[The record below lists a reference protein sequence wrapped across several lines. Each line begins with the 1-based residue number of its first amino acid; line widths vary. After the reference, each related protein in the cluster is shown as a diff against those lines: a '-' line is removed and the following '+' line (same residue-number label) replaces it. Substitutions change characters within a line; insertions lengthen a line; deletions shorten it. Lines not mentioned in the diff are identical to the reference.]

1 MNYHHHF
8 GNERAYMRDII
19 LGINDGLISTFLL
32 TIGVYASGLSWSSIL
47 LTIISCAISGSISM
61 ALGEYLATKSQIE
74 VTNAEIEIEKTH
86 IEKHLDVELN
96 QVRDFL
102 VLDLNINDN
111 PILVEN
117 FVNTLSNNKEGLLN
131 FMKKIEFGITED
143 DQRTPLTAMLV
154 SGGLFFI
161 GSIPSI
167 ISFSITRNI
176 KLAFYINIVL
186 NLVALFVVGAVKTIM
201 TRTNLCSAGLENL
214 TYGCTGAFISY
225 GIGYGFGIL
234 IKMI

>member
-1 MNYHHHF
+1 MDYHHHF

-47 LTIISCAISGSISM
+47 LTIISCAMSGSISM

-74 VTNAEIEIEKTH
+74 VTEAEIESEKTH
-86 IEKHLDVELN
+86 IKEHIDVELN

-102 VLDLNINDN
+102 VLDLHMDNN

-117 FVNTLSNNKEGLLN
+117 FVNAMSNNKEGLLN
-131 FMKKIEFGITED
+131 FMKRIEFGITED

-167 ISFSITRNI
+167 ISFSSTQNLE
-176 KLAFYINIVL
+176 LAFYINIVL
-186 NLVALFVVGAVKTIM
+186 NIVALFVVGAVKTIM
-201 TRTNLCSAGLENL
+201 TRTNLFSAGMENL
-214 TYGCTGAFISY
+214 AYGCTGAFISY
-225 GIGYGFGIL
+225 GIGYAFGKL
-234 IKMI
+234 V